1 MQSQIR
7 PGMYCGARLMREHVA
22 AFLYVIIITV
32 MTLLYIDYENI
43 ELLKHP
49 ISAFSATHSQFD
61 DNE

>member
-1 MQSQIR
+1 
-7 PGMYCGARLMREHVA
+7 MYCGARLMREHVA